1 MKLPLILIA
10 SLLVL
15 AIDTAS
21 AVAQQGDR
29 VALLIGNAT
38 YPDADATLKEPVGD
52 AHALGDELRREGFD
66 VDIEENLTK
75 AAMRGALDRFYGK
88 ITSTSTAA
96 IFFSG
101 FGIQSGIQSGR
112 QNYLI
117 PIDPQI
123 WNEGDLRRDGFSLDT
138 ILAEMTKRG
147 ARMKIAI
154 VDAAR
159 RNPYER
165 RFRSVASGLAPI
177 SIPQGTIVM
186 SSAPSNI
193 VISDDSPVFVS
204 ELTTELKV
212 SSSSIEEAFNRT
224 RTAVSR
230 ATNGQQVPSV
240 SSSLVEDIALGPPV
254 QPTVTPDNLSPPSN
268 PAPAPEAPIVK
279 SEEPTVKPDDKLNPA
294 PAPKPVAEEKTV
306 NEARATDSADQPSR
320 SENETSNDP
329 TFFYR
334 QGQREAQNGD
344 YLQAIKDFDEVIRR
358 NPKHAG
364 ALNDRCWVRAII
376 GDLGNAMKDCD
387 ASLAIE
393 PNYVD
398 ALDSRGL
405 VELKVGLLSQAIADY
420 DIALRIDPKHASAL
434 FGRGI
439 AKRRNG
445 NIAAGN
451 SDIAAAK
458 AIEST
463 IAEEF
468 VHYGIR

>member
-10 SLLVL
+10 SLLVF
-15 AIDTAS
+15 AIDCAS
-21 AVAQQGDR
+21 SVAQQRDR

-88 ITSTSTAA
+88 IASASTAA

-101 FGIQSGIQSGR
+101 FGIQSGR

-165 RFRSVASGLAPI
+165 RFRSIASGLAPI

-193 VISDDSPVFVS
+193 VISDDSPVFVT
-204 ELTTELKV
+204 ELITELKV
-212 SSSSIEEAFNRT
+212 SSSSIEESFNRT

-240 SSSLVEDIALGPPV
+240 SSSLVEDIALGLPV
-254 QPTVTPDNLSPPSN
+254 QPTVTPDNPSPPSN
-268 PAPAPEAPIVK
+268 PAPTPEAPLVK
-279 SEEPTVKPDDKLNPA
+279 SEEPTVKPTVKPDDKPNPP

-320 SENETSNDP
+320 SENENPNDP

-334 QGQREAQNGD
+334 KGQRDAQSGD

-468 VHYGIR
+468 VRYGIR